1 MHINCAKKRKLKE
14 NVSRTMLCNQ
24 RIHLNVK
31 IGTKLYCSSLCYAK
45 NVYKEKKTDPT
56 ESLWKKNLTREAYNR
71 KPNKPSELAPLQQTA
86 KKMRTMMKVW
96 R

>member
-1 MHINCAKKRKLKE
+1 MPKTFTKK
-14 NVSRTMLCNQ
+14 
-24 RIHLNVK
+24 
-31 IGTKLYCSSLCYAK
+31 
-45 NVYKEKKTDPT
+45 KKTDPT